1 MELGIATCESNITKT
16 YQWWW
21 VVRTVVR
28 LTPSLFT
35 AETTYNNIIEVN
47 SKANNSLVSHTL
59 HRERKG
65 LVTLQLT
72 SCCQGMQLSIR

>member
-35 AETTYNNIIEVN
+35 AETTYNNKLTARLTI
-47 SKANNSLVSHTL
+47 VSQATPFT
-59 HRERKG
+59 ERGK
-65 LVTLQLT
+65 VWSHCT
-72 SCCQGMQLSIR
+72 